1 MTLRRPTLLL
11 PALLALAVLAGRAPD
26 AHAQVAWDSPFL
38 VGTET
43 PAGWGFYVSDP
54 TPGGGIGVMTTWR
67 SADAPGGT
75 GFRLG
80 LAEDPTDDLA
90 VFAGVDVSGRLLTA
104 DEEVPVDVVWVGGA
118 GLGARDGVLLSFP
131 IGVAVGRAFE
141 AEEVWFHPYGS
152 PRVVLDAR
160 FGGEGGSDLD
170 LELAVDVGVDLA
182 FDPTW
187 TVRFGGTIGERRA
200 LAIGLSLVVL

>member
-1 MTLRRPTLLL
+1 MTLRRPILL
-11 PALLALAVLAGRAPD
+11 LAVLALVVWMGRAPE
-26 AHAQVAWDSPFL
+26 AQAQVAWDSPFL
-38 VGTET
+38 VGADT

-67 SADAPGGT
+67 RSDAPGGT

-90 VFAGVDVSGRLLTA
+90 VFAGVDVSGPILA
-104 DEEVPVDVVWVGGA
+104 AGEDIPVDVIWITGG
-118 GLGARDGVLLSFP
+118 GLGARDGILASFP
-131 IGVAVGRAFE
+131 VGIAVGRAFE
-141 AEEVWFHPYGS
+141 AEEVWFHPYAS

-160 FGGEGGSDLD
+160 FGGDEGSDLD
-170 LELAVDVGVDLA
+170 LEVAVDVGMDLA
-182 FDPTW
+182 FDPDW